1 METFDTWIAIVGG
14 IVATFISGF
23 TSWFFTKKK
32 YNAEV
37 DNNLISNMQ
46 ESLEFYKALADDNK
60 RRLEEVLTENAD
72 LRKEV
77 GELREQVS
85 KLTSALATYGLQ
97 KLIEGKDNE
106 NLA

>member
-1 METFDTWIAIVGG
+1 MGELGIALTGLFTTIV
-14 IVATFISGF
+14 SGF

-46 ESLEFYKALADDNK
+46 DSLDFYKALADDNK
-60 RRLEEVLTENAD
+60 RRLDEVLNENAD

-77 GELREQVS
+77 SELREQVS
-85 KLTSALATYGLQ
+85 KLTSALADYGLQ
-97 KLIEGKDNE
+97 KLIENGK
-106 NLA
+106 

>member
-1 METFDTWIAIVGG
+1 METWIAILGG
-14 IVATFISGF
+14 LITTFLSGF

-37 DNNLISNMQ
+37 DNNLINNMQ

-60 RRLEEVLTENAD
+60 QRLEEVLLENSD

-77 GELREQVS
+77 ADLREQVL
-85 KLTSALATYGLQ
+85 KLTSALADYGLQ
-97 KLIEGKDNE
+97 KLVLDKQ
-106 NLA
+106 

>member
-1 METFDTWIAIVGG
+1 METWIAIVGG
-14 IVATFISGF
+14 VITTIMSAF

-46 ESLEFYKALADDNK
+46 DSLEFYKALADDNK
-60 RRLEEVLTENAD
+60 QRLEEVLNENAD

-77 GELREQVS
+77 SDLREQVS
-85 KLTSALATYGLQ
+85 KLTSALAEYGLQ
-97 KLIEGKDNE
+97 KLIEGKE
-106 NLA
+106 KK

>member
-1 METFDTWIAIVGG
+1 MAILGG
-14 IVATFISGF
+14 VITSILSGF

-46 ESLEFYKALADDNK
+46 DSLEFYKTLADDNK
-60 RRLEEVLTENAD
+60 QRLDEVLAENAD

-77 GELREQVS
+77 SELREQVS
-85 KLTSALATYGLQ
+85 KLTSALADYGLQ
-97 KLIEGKDNE
+97 KLIEGK
-106 NLA
+106 

>member
-1 METFDTWIAIVGG
+1 MGELGIALTGLFTTIM
-14 IVATFISGF
+14 SGF

-46 ESLEFYKALADDNK
+46 DSLEFYKALADDNK
-60 RRLEEVLTENAD
+60 RRLDEVLNENAD

-77 GELREQVS
+77 SELREQVS
-85 KLTSALATYGLQ
+85 KLTSALADYGLQ
-97 KLIEGKDNE
+97 KLIENGK
-106 NLA
+106 

>member
-1 METFDTWIAIVGG
+1 MGELGIALTGLFTTIV
-14 IVATFISGF
+14 SGF

-46 ESLEFYKALADDNK
+46 DSLEFYKALADDNK
-60 RRLEEVLTENAD
+60 RRLDEVLNENAD

-77 GELREQVS
+77 SELREQVS
-85 KLTSALATYGLQ
+85 KLTSALADYGLQ
-97 KLIEGKDNE
+97 KLIENGK
-106 NLA
+106 

>member
-1 METFDTWIAIVGG
+1 MFSDMDNTWIAILGG
-14 IVATFISGF
+14 LLTTIISGF
-23 TSWFFTKKK
+23 SGWFFALKK

-60 RRLEEVLTENAD
+60 RRLEDVLLENSD

-77 GELREQVS
+77 ADLREQVG
-85 KLTSALATYGLQ
+85 KLNSSLAQYGLQ
-97 KLIEGKDNE
+97 RLLDESQKQ
-106 NLA
+106 